1 MEKRN
6 KTMNLTFKHID
17 FDSIIDD
24 LVDNFMNHLNNVMDK
39 PDGYSY
45 DLNTRGSK
53 YYKVVMNT
61 RGSHSD
67 FNSRSV
73 YCFINKR
80 NGDILKPAGWRGPA
94 KGRRGSVID
103 IYTYKN
109 SNWHGGWLYKIL
121 GNLKFYKD
129 NYLNK
134 LEHI

>member
-1 MEKRN
+1 
-6 KTMNLTFKHID
+6 MNLTFKHID

-45 DLNTRGSK
+45 ELNTRGSK
-53 YYKVVMNT
+53 YFKVEMLS
-61 RGSHSD
+61 RG
-67 FNSRSV
+67 SRSV

-109 SNWHGGWLYKIL
+109 SNWHGGWLYKIF
-121 GNLKFYKD
+121 GNLNVYKD

>member
-1 MEKRN
+1 
-6 KTMNLTFKHID
+6 MNLTFKHID

-45 DLNTRGSK
+45 DLSTRGSK
-53 YYKVVMNT
+53 YYKVTMN
-61 RGSHSD
+61 SHSD

-129 NYLNK
+129 NYLKK

>member
-1 MEKRN
+1 
-6 KTMNLTFKHID
+6 MNLTFKHID

-45 DLNTRGSK
+45 ELNTRGSK
-53 YYKVVMNT
+53 YFKVEMLS
-61 RGSHSD
+61 RG
-67 FNSRSV
+67 SRSV

-129 NYLNK
+129 NYLKK

>member
-1 MEKRN
+1 MEKRK
-6 KTMNLTFKHID
+6 KTMKFTFKHID
-17 FDSIIDD
+17 FDGIIDD

-45 DLNTRGSK
+45 ELNTRGSK
-53 YYKVVMNT
+53 YFKVEMLS
-61 RGSHSD
+61 RG
-67 FNSRSV
+67 SRSV

-80 NGDILKPAGWRGPA
+80 NGDILKPAGWSGPA

-129 NYLNK
+129 NYLKK

>member
-1 MEKRN
+1 
-6 KTMNLTFKHID
+6 MNLTFKHID
-17 FDSIIDD
+17 FND

-39 PDGYSY
+39 PDNYLY
-45 DLNTRGSK
+45 ELNTRGSK
-53 YYKVVMNT
+53 YFKVEMLS
-61 RGSHSD
+61 RG
-67 FNSRSV
+67 SRSV

-80 NGDILKPAGWRGPA
+80 NGDILKPAGWSGPA

-129 NYLNK
+129 NYLKK

>member
-45 DLNTRGSK
+45 DLSTRGSK
-53 YYKVVMNT
+53 YYKVTMNA
-61 RGSHSD
+61 RDSHSD

>member
-45 DLNTRGSK
+45 ELNTRGSK
-53 YYKVVMNT
+53 YFKVEMLS
-61 RGSHSD
+61 RG
-67 FNSRSV
+67 SRSV

-80 NGDILKPAGWRGPA
+80 NGDILKPAGWRAPA
-94 KGRRGSVID
+94 KGTRGSVID

-109 SNWHGGWLYKIL
+109 SNWHGGWLYKI
-121 GNLKFYKD
+121 FYR
-129 NYLNK
+129 
-134 LEHI
+134 